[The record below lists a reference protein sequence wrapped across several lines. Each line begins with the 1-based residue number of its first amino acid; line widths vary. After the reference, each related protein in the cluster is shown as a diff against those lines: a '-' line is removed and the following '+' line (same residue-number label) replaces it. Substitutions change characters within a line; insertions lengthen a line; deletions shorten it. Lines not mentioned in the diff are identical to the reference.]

1 MTSIISSGARS
12 GCPCYT
18 DNALC
23 RLALLGVIYLI
34 SSMIGNQY
42 KREGLR
48 LWLYR
53 CSWGKSPHPHL
64 DPQRRGPQGR
74 TADTARDLPA
84 PQLGGQG
91 DQPALLRSR
100 PHTYTGVWLQ
110 LLLSA
115 ELVGTSV
122 QLPPAMVDS
131 GWFSDRKETSSIKSW
146 ELLQR
151 NYLELHWIMKHLI
164 FTNC

>member
-1 MTSIISSGARS
+1 MSLLHRQRLMPTRPAWCDLPYIQHDRQPVQAR
-12 GCPCYT
+12 G
-18 DNALC
+18 
-23 RLALLGVIYLI
+23 LAPLAVSLQL
-34 SSMIGNQY
+34 
-42 KREGLR
+42 
-48 LWLYR
+48 
-53 CSWGKSPHPHL
+53 GKSPHPHL

-74 TADTARDLPA
+74 TADPARDLPA

-100 PHTYTGVWLQ
+100 PRTYTGVWLQ
-110 LLLSA
+110 LLLPA
-115 ELVGTSV
+115 ELVGTNV

-151 NYLELHWIMKHLI
+151 NYQMLHWIMKHLI